1 MVYFLIYVF
10 VIIRIWQFKTFFNN
24 FLKHW
29 NLQAFKNLHSRL
41 YIWNYNP
48 FKIDHC
54 RIYKYSLGQCH
65 IFFSSFDEKNSN
77 QTWLWIKSM
86 TQHPRLYCSDLY
98 SELSFQ
104 NLYRHNTYS
113 VISSSDLL
121 YLSRIKST
129 LSKGVWLVPQTLKK
143 MLHTNSVSASKMTV
157 VTCIINFKV

>member
-1 MVYFLIYVF
+1 MFFTECTIFSKHSLSIEIY
-10 VIIRIWQFKTFFNN
+10 R
-24 FLKHW
+24 HS
-29 NLQAFKNLHSRL
+29 KNLHSRL
-41 YIWNYNP
+41 YIWNYNH
-48 FKIDHC
+48 FKIDHS
-54 RIYKYSLGQCH
+54 RIYKYSLGQCP

-86 TQHPRLYCSDLY
+86 TQLPRLYCSDLY

-104 NLYRHNTYS
+104 KLYRHNTYS

-143 MLHTNSVSASKMTV
+143 SCFTQILFQLPKWQ
-157 VTCIINFKV
+157 